1 MQCYHFWL
9 FNWEWRRHHNTLY
22 SLGFYCAHC
31 FSCVFFFYFFFFLN
45 LSKAQLPLSVYEF
58 LFISFYFV
66 STLPNLLNLNQW
78 EFDDATEH
86 VSSFGL
92 LCQNRS
98 QMFVFS
104 DTSPS
109 LICDILSQ
117 FVWMHEL
124 THYFLNYLHCGTL
137 FILFFFILWNWHGA
151 TDCIRNVMNS
161 FR

>member
-1 MQCYHFWL
+1 MHTASVAYF
-9 FNWEWRRHHNTLY
+9 
-22 SLGFYCAHC
+22 
-31 FSCVFFFYFFFFLN
+31 FSTFFFFK
-45 LSKAQLPLSVYEF
+45 SKQGTIAFISLRISLYFF
-58 LFISFYFV
+58 LFCFRS
-66 STLPNLLNLNQW
+66 PLLNLNQW

-98 QMFVFS
+98 QMLVFS

-124 THYFLNYLHCGTL
+124 THYFLN
-137 FILFFFILWNWHGA
+137 
-151 TDCIRNVMNS
+151 
-161 FR
+161 